1 MSRGHGP
8 PQLGTLSNPGRTLRL
23 QHQFLPSQQTQH
35 YQQTQPLTRGV
46 AASGS
51 HNGAKTLYATH
62 GTIANAPRFNQ
73 NSYEV
78 SPASSFRYYSSSV
91 EYLAGDFWCLNFC
104 DSISRKNQNSRI
116 FLCTCLQFFVFFK
129 LRLPA
134 YLPCQFLHNALL
146 ILSFWSPNSKTVSK
160 SSHY

>member
-35 YQQTQPLTRGV
+35 YHQTQPLTRGV
-46 AASGS
+46 SS
-51 HNGAKTLYATH
+51 HNGAKPLYATH

-91 EYLAGDFWCLNFC
+91 EYLAGDFLRFNFLEK
-104 DSISRKNQNSRI
+104 KNQNSRI

-134 YLPCQFLHNALL
+134 SLPCQFFTMHC
-146 ILSFWSPNSKTVSK
+146 FF
-160 SSHY
+160 

>member
-35 YQQTQPLTRGV
+35 YQQTQPLTRGI
-46 AASGS
+46 AASS

-91 EYLAGDFWCLNFC
+91 EYLAGDFC
-104 DSISRKNQNSRI
+104 DSISRKKNLNSRI
-116 FLCTCLQFFVFFK
+116 QFLCTCLQFFSCF
-129 LRLPA
+129 
-134 YLPCQFLHNALL
+134 
-146 ILSFWSPNSKTVSK
+146 LSFACLPPCLANCSQCIASFEINFLVSE
-160 SSHY
+160 

>member
-46 AASGS
+46 AASS

-91 EYLAGDFWCLNFC
+91 EYLAGDFC
-104 DSISRKNQNSRI
+104 DSISRNIKTRI
-116 FLCTCLQFFVFFK
+116 FLCTCLQFFVFLCFAC
-129 LRLPA
+129 LP
-134 YLPCQFLHNALL
+134 PCLAILHNALL
-146 ILSFWSPNSKTVSK
+146 LLKLTFWSPNSTTLSK

>member
-35 YQQTQPLTRGV
+35 YQQTQPLTRG
-46 AASGS
+46 ASS

-104 DSISRKNQNSRI
+104 DSISRKIKILEYSSALVFSFSC
-116 FLCTCLQFFVFFK
+116 FLSFACLLTTCLAIFFTMHCFF
-129 LRLPA
+129 
-134 YLPCQFLHNALL
+134 
-146 ILSFWSPNSKTVSK
+146 
-160 SSHY
+160 

>member
-35 YQQTQPLTRGV
+35 YQQTQPLTRGI
-46 AASGS
+46 AASS

-91 EYLAGDFWCLNFC
+91 EYLAGDFC
-104 DSISRKNQNSRI
+104 DSISRKKNQNSRI
-116 FLCTCLQFFVFFK
+116 FLCTCLQFFSCFLSFAC
-129 LRLPA
+129 LPA
-134 YLPCQFLHNALL
+134 SLPCQFFTMHC
-146 ILSFWSPNSKTVSK
+146 FF
-160 SSHY
+160 